1 MKESGSLTRGM
12 ALATRGLAMGT
23 HTRESTRKARSMGRE
38 SMYGIQVNTTRDNG
52 RRASRTVTEFGAGD
66 RATRT

>member
-1 MKESGSLTRGM
+1 MTRDM

-23 HTRESTRKARSMGRE
+23 HTRESIRKAKSMGKGG
-38 SMYGIQVNTTRDNG
+38 MCGIPVNTTRDNG
-52 RRASRTVTEFGAGD
+52 RRASRTVTEFGVGD